1 MRLSHRMRLTT
12 SFRKLNSPQNRQLI
26 VYYYQL
32 RVEGADV
39 AAVAAEGAMTD
50 AESVSRAQIK
60 LNQIEGSLNP
70 NPDPWNPQ
78 SDLQL

>member
-1 MRLSHRMRLTT
+1 MHLTT
-12 SFRKLNSPQNRQLI
+12 SFRKLNPPQNRQLI

-60 LNQIEGSLNP
+60 SNQIEGSLNP
-70 NPDPWNPQ
+70 NPDPWNPH